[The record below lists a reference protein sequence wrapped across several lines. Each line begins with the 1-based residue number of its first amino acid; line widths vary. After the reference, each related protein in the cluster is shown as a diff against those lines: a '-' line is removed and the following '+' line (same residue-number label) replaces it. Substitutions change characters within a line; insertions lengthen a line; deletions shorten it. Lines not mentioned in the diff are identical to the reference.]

1 MGAGVGCEWQDA
13 QWVLGRKWARRLG
26 SRGGLFARGALFASS
41 RLIDR
46 YEYDD
51 AARRNHEKGVERQ
64 LGIDQNKYGQ
74 KEPKRDNKAYLY
86 VAEVP
91 RRAWSLW
98 HNGLGWAERLDNRKE
113 PKRDN
118 KADLYVAEVPRR
130 AWSLRHNGLGWAERL
145 DNQEEQKQHQS
156 EYDNKEQ

>member
-1 MGAGVGCEWQDA
+1 MG
-13 QWVLGRKWARRLG
+13 LGRKWARRLG
-26 SRGGLFARGALFASS
+26 SRGRLFTRGALFSSS

-51 AARRNHEKGVERQ
+51 AARRNHEEGVERQ

-74 KEPKRDNKAYLY
+74 KEPKRDNKADLY

-98 HNGLGWAERLDNRKE
+98 HNGLGRAE
-113 PKRDN
+113 
-118 KADLYVAEVPRR
+118 
-130 AWSLRHNGLGWAERL
+130 HL
-145 DNQEEQKQHQS
+145 DNQ
-156 EYDNKEQ
+156 KELSAIMKPICMLPKCLGVRGVCGITD

>member
-1 MGAGVGCEWQDA
+1 MVFSGGKVAGTE
-13 QWVLGRKWARRLG
+13 
-26 SRGGLFARGALFASS
+26 RGGLFTRGALFASS

-51 AARRNHEKGVERQ
+51 AARRNHEEGVERQ

-74 KEPKRDNKAYLY
+74 KEPKRDNKADLY

-113 PKRDN
+113 PKHDNKADLCVAEVPRHAWSLWHNGLGRVEHLDNRKEPKRDN
-118 KADLYVAEVPRR
+118 RADLYVAEVPRR
-130 AWSLRHNGLGWAERL
+130 AWSLRHN
-145 DNQEEQKQHQS
+145 
-156 EYDNKEQ
+156 